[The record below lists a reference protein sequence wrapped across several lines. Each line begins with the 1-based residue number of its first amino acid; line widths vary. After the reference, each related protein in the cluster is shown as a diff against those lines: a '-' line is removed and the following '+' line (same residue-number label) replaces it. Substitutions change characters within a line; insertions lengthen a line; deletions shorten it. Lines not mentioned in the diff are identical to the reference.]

1 LLLDQNLNRIV
12 FLNSLDL
19 LENFLQS
26 CSDLNTIQ
34 QTVITYSIKVVTVHY
49 ISRLKMISQK
59 GLRQGFLIGCL
70 VIAGMGSCAF
80 ASEAA
85 LQPEIVQLRLS
96 FSNMYLIKSEKPV
109 LIDGGSSSDMAA
121 LTKGL
126 DAQGLKL
133 KDINLV
139 VITHSHS
146 DHAGMAAELQRA
158 GVKVALGEGD
168 IPMAKAGQNDN
179 LKPTNFTA
187 FLLKHLAVKPKFEP
201 YTPDFV
207 VKDRFDLRPWGIKGH
222 AQQMPGHTPGSLV
235 VQLEDGRAFVGDMF
249 LGGYLAGHISPHKAG
264 EHYFQANEEQN
275 FRNIQTLLKQPI
287 KTFYLGHGGPVD
299 RASVE
304 KAFGK

>member
-1 LLLDQNLNRIV
+1 
-12 FLNSLDL
+12 
-19 LENFLQS
+19 
-26 CSDLNTIQ
+26 
-34 QTVITYSIKVVTVHY
+34 
-49 ISRLKMISQK
+49 MISQK

-121 LTKGL
+121 LIKGL
-126 DAQGLKL
+126 AAQGLKL

-207 VKDRFDLRPWGIKGH
+207 VKDRFDLRPWGIRGH

-249 LGGYLAGHISPHKAG
+249 LGGYLAGQISPHKAG

>member
-1 LLLDQNLNRIV
+1 
-12 FLNSLDL
+12 
-19 LENFLQS
+19 
-26 CSDLNTIQ
+26 
-34 QTVITYSIKVVTVHY
+34 
-49 ISRLKMISQK
+49 MISQI
-59 GLRQGFLIGCL
+59 GIRQGLLIGCL
-70 VIAGMGSCAF
+70 VMAGTSSCAF

-85 LQPEIVQLRLS
+85 LQPEIVQLRLK

-109 LIDGGSSSDMAA
+109 LIDGGSSADMGA
-121 LTKGL
+121 LTEGL
-126 DAQGLKL
+126 AAQGLKL

-139 VITHSHS
+139 VITHWHS
-146 DHAGMAAELQRA
+146 DHAGMVAELQRA

-168 IPMAKAGQNDN
+168 MPMAKAGKNDN

-187 FLLKHLAVKPKFEP
+187 FLLKHLAIDPNFKP

-207 VKDRFDLRPWGIKGH
+207 VKDSFDLRPWGIKGH
-222 AQQMPGHTPGSLV
+222 AQQMPGHTPGALV

-249 LGGYLAGHISPHKAG
+249 LGGYLAGRISPHKAG
-264 EHYFQANEEQN
+264 EHYFQANGEQN

-304 KAFGK
+304 EAFGKQHP